1 MNGVTKLTLAALMIP
16 LGAVGCHDDTPGLL
30 RPEPTDPVQTPST
43 FEPPVADAGPD
54 LTYVDL
60 DDDGRESVI
69 LDACESEA
77 GSSPISSYVWRE
89 GPTALDGTERE
100 DGCSFAAELETGRH
114 NILLT
119 VTDDTGN
126 TANDEAIIVV
136 RTRHPEVWI
145 NTPGSG
151 SAFATGSEVRFRA
164 VALDL
169 RGDSITG
176 ARLVWESDL
185 DGGLGTGATIRRDD
199 LTNGHHEITVTGTD
213 GTGYSTSVST
223 RILIADPPTAKIL
236 APADGSSFAVLEDV
250 HYEGRC
256 TDSEG
261 KPVTGSGVFWDP
273 RPCMADPHDMQ
284 CAVTFYVPGRD
295 TTTLRCRDANGLTA
309 EVSVT
314 IDVHVSYARNI
325 GPYPLG
331 FGCTECH
338 GANRQEGG
346 VRLDSYVDLTTG
358 GNANGPLIVAGD
370 AGQGILIPRLQ
381 AAHHDPDPKTIF
393 DHVPWV
399 WMEPEDIETWWTLD
413 LLAHWIDEGAPD
425 N

>member
-1 MNGVTKLTLAALMIP
+1 MNGVTTLTLAAFMIP
-16 LGAVGCHDDTPGLL
+16 LGAVGCHDDTSELL
-30 RPEPTDPVQTPST
+30 RPESTDPVQTPST
-43 FEPPVADAGPD
+43 SEPPVADAGPD

-69 LDACESEA
+69 LDACGCEA
-77 GSSPISSYVWRE
+77 GSSPISSYVWSE
-89 GPTALDGTERE
+89 GSIALDGTERE
-100 DGCSFAAELETGRH
+100 DGCSFAVELETGRH
-114 NILLT
+114 NIFLT
-119 VTDDTGN
+119 VSDDAGR
-126 TANDEAIIVV
+126 TARDEAIIVV
-136 RTRHPEVWI
+136 RPRYPEIWI
-145 NTPGSG
+145 NTPGNG

-164 VALDL
+164 VALDM

-176 ARLVWESDL
+176 DRIVWESDL
-185 DGGLGTGATIRRDD
+185 DGGLGTGATIRRSD
-199 LTNGHHEITVTGTD
+199 LTKGHHEIKVTGTD
-213 GTGYSTSVST
+213 DTGYSTSVST
-223 RILIADPPTAKIL
+223 RILIADPLTATIL

-250 HYEGRC
+250 VYEGKC
-256 TDSEG
+256 TDSQG
-261 KPVTGSGVFWDP
+261 NLVTGSEVYWDP

-295 TTTLRCRDANGLTA
+295 TTTLRCADANGLTVEA
-309 EVSVT
+309 SVT
-314 IDVHVSYARNI
+314 IDVYVSYARNVE
-325 GPYPLG
+325 PYLSG

-338 GANRQEGG
+338 GAGRQEGG
-346 VRLDSYVDLTTG
+346 IRLDTFSELTTG
-358 GNANGPLIVAGD
+358 RNENGPLIVAGD

-413 LLAHWIDEGAPD
+413 LLAHWIDEGAPE